1 MIRIS
6 FGISLLSPLSVSLY
20 KIVYSEHLGHDKKKK
35 ANNNKRPAFNCAFL
49 VLVTVALFSIDKHD
63 RDLETFSD
71 SKQAELTL
79 NVSVTKQLKNRRICV

>member
-6 FGISLLSPLSVSLY
+6 FGISSLSPLSVSLY
-20 KIVYSEHLGHDKKKK
+20 KIVYSEHLGHDYKKRTTTTKGLLSIV
-35 ANNNKRPAFNCAFL
+35 AFL

-79 NVSVTKQLKNRRICV
+79 NVSVTKQLKNRRICI